1 MRADILDTKIPRVGD
16 CFISVGRVF
25 HSDIVLGKKEDL
37 KIFDVDKWLIYVGL
51 CLKPSRP

>member
-37 KIFDVDKWLIYVGL
+37 KIFDVDELRGA
-51 CLKPSRP
+51 